1 MADVE
6 TPTSEEPES
15 KTPHAGGRPR
25 LFNTVEELENKITAY
40 FDKCDPHKENRLVEA
55 GVNGRGETIFEQR
68 DIMTEQKPY
77 TMSGLA
83 RHIGIDRATLLNYGK
98 KDEFFGT
105 IEAARERC
113 HEFAETQLYGR
124 AATGAAFSLK
134 NNWGWK
140 DRQELTGAEGA
151 PLMPIGLD
159 SAILARMQERGK
171 TPPSSADDSGK

>member
-1 MADVE
+1 MTDSIKPE
-6 TPTSEEPES
+6 PTEQED
-15 KTPHAGGRPR
+15 KTPHAGGRPL
-25 LFNTVEELENKITAY
+25 LFKSAQELEDRITSY
-40 FDKCDPHKENRLVEA
+40 FDRCDPHKENRLIED
-55 GVNGRGETIFEQR
+55 GVNGRGETIFSQR

-98 KDEFFGT
+98 KEEFFST
-105 IEAARERC
+105 IEGARERC

-140 DRQELTGAEGA
+140 DRQELTGADGVS
-151 PLMPIGLD
+151 LVPIGLD
-159 SAILARMQERGK
+159 SAILARMKDRGE
-171 TPPSSADDSGK
+171 TSQVAADDSGE